1 MVGLLRENRSLRRFF
16 ISFFQ
21 SQVGTAAAY
30 VALLLIA
37 YRELHSG
44 WAIALV
50 LLGEFLPGIVLSPVF
65 GSLAD
70 RISRR
75 RLTISAD
82 LLRAASF
89 VALAFV
95 QSFAGTV
102 ALVLLVG
109 IGTSMFRPAIN
120 AALPGM
126 VPPERRSQLVALFY
140 GSVNTGLMLGPAVTA
155 GMLLFT
161 TPQVVLITN
170 AVTFVASA
178 CLLGGL
184 DLGPHADDPRESNEM
199 QHSIWAQTGA
209 GVRAVAETPGV
220 AVLIGVA
227 ALVVLTGAMFNVLA
241 PLFATGP
248 LRAGESGYSILMAL
262 YGTGMVAGS
271 LANARAGCD
280 IPGLRRRWLFGIAM
294 SGVAMTAAAVAPN
307 FVAALISFTL
317 IGLAENVL
325 VGPEMRLVQ
334 ELVAERL
341 LGRVFGFKDVLE
353 NVAFVTAFLGA
364 GALLT
369 VANVRAVFVGAGLLT
384 LGLAGVAAWSFAAE
398 PRRERGGSKRAPGN
412 QSGPGVGPAPQ
423 SSPVRGTARPGPAT
437 DTAAPDG
444 MEESPA
450 AGRVPIPRWFSWEG

>member
-1 MVGLLRENRSLRRFF
+1 MLGLLRENRFLRRFF

-21 SQVGTAAAY
+21 SQVGTSAAY

-37 YRELHSG
+37 YHELHSG

-50 LLGEFLPGIVLSPVF
+50 LLGEFLPGILLAPVF

-82 LLRAASF
+82 LVRAASF

-95 QSFAGTV
+95 HSFAGTV
-102 ALVLLVG
+102 ALVLLAGV
-109 IGTSMFRPAIN
+109 GTSMFRPAIN

-140 GSVNTGLMLGPAVTA
+140 GSVNTGLMVGPAVTA

-161 TPQVVLITN
+161 TPQVVLLTN
-170 AVTFVASA
+170 AATFVASA
-178 CLLGGL
+178 LLLGGL
-184 DLGPHADDPRESNEM
+184 DLGPNADDPDDEQTE
-199 QHSIWAQTGA
+199 SIWGQTGA
-209 GVRAVAETPGV
+209 GIRAVAETPGMT
-220 AVLIGVA
+220 VLIGVA

-241 PLFATGP
+241 PLLATGP
-248 LRAGESGYSILMAL
+248 LHAGGSGYSALMAL

-280 IPGLRRRWLFGIAM
+280 VAALRRRWIFGIAL
-294 SGVAMTAAAVAPN
+294 SGVAMAAAAIAPN
-307 FVAALISFTL
+307 LAAALISFTL
-317 IGLAENVL
+317 IGLAENLL

-341 LGRVFGFKDVLE
+341 LGRVFGLKDVLE
-353 NVAFVTAFLGA
+353 NVAFVAAFLGA

-369 VANVRAVFVGAGLLT
+369 VAAVRPVFVGAGVLT
-384 LGLAGVAAWSFAAE
+384 LGVAGVAALSFRTDRHRDHSHAPAD
-398 PRRERGGSKRAPGN
+398 RRATNLRRA
-412 QSGPGVGPAPQ
+412 
-423 SSPVRGTARPGPAT
+423 
-437 DTAAPDG
+437 
-444 MEESPA
+444 
-450 AGRVPIPRWFSWEG
+450 

>member
-1 MVGLLRENRSLRRFF
+1 MRNQLSIKRRGALRVGGQWPDFVRGLLISAQHADQQPRMVGLLRENRFLRRFF

-21 SQVGTAAAY
+21 SQVGTSAAY

-89 VALAFV
+89 VALVFV
-95 QSFAGTV
+95 HTFAATV
-102 ALVLLVG
+102 ALVLLAGV
-109 IGTSMFRPAIN
+109 GTSMFRPAIN

-140 GSVNTGLMLGPAVTA
+140 GSVNTGLMVGPALTA

-161 TPQVVLITN
+161 TPQVVLIAN
-170 AVTFVASA
+170 AATFVASA
-178 CLLGGL
+178 FLLGGL
-184 DLGPHADDPRESNEM
+184 DLGPHADDPQDDEA
-199 QHSIWAQTGA
+199 QGSIWAQTGA
-209 GVRAVAETPGV
+209 GIRAVAEIRGMT
-220 AVLIGVA
+220 VLIGVG

-241 PLFATGP
+241 PLLATGP
-248 LRAGESGYSILMAL
+248 LHAGGSGYSVLMAL

-280 IPGLRRRWLFGIAM
+280 VASLRRRWIFGIGL
-294 SGVAMTAAAVAPN
+294 SGVAMAAAALAPN
-307 FVAALISFTL
+307 FAAALISFTL
-317 IGLAENVL
+317 IGLAENLL

-341 LGRVFGFKDVLE
+341 LGRVFGLKDVVE
-353 NVAFVTAFLGA
+353 NIAFVTAFLGA

-369 VANVRAVFVGAGLLT
+369 VAAVRPVFVGAGILT
-384 LGLAGVAAWSFAAE
+384 LTVAVLAAVSFRTE
-398 PRRERGGSKRAPGN
+398 PRRER
-412 QSGPGVGPAPQ
+412 
-423 SSPVRGTARPGPAT
+423 
-437 DTAAPDG
+437 
-444 MEESPA
+444 SPA
-450 AGRVPIPRWFSWEG
+450 RAERRATNLGQA